1 MNQCKFLLLEKS
13 VGISLLKKPIYAKL
27 IEIEKE
33 VLLIL
38 CETDKLLKEIE
49 KLRNKMSSVA
59 LTQGITSL
67 ESIALS
73 QELDRLLNIYE
84 KVKNEKN
91 MTR

>member
-1 MNQCKFLLLEKS
+1 ML
-13 VGISLLKKPIYAKL
+13 IYAKL

-38 CETDKLLKEIE
+38 CDTDKLLKEIE

>member
-1 MNQCKFLLLEKS
+1 M
-13 VGISLLKKPIYAKL
+13 
-27 IEIEKE
+27 
-33 VLLIL
+33 

>member
-1 MNQCKFLLLEKS
+1 M
-13 VGISLLKKPIYAKL
+13 
-27 IEIEKE
+27 
-33 VLLIL
+33 LIL